1 MAHTGADP
9 GPTTVYET
17 VACNLCGGSD
27 VRVIYPAAERLTDDL
42 VEEFKSSSDEPLR
55 DRLVAC
61 RACGL
66 QYVSPRLRPDLI
78 MAGYQEGTD
87 ERFVSQA
94 AARERTFGRCLDILE
109 EHAATR
115 GRLLD
120 VGTAAGSFLHIAAQ
134 RGWDVQGCE
143 PNRWLCE
150 WGRKRYGLDIR
161 EGTIFDQRY
170 PDGSFDVVT
179 LWDVLEH
186 TPDPLGLL
194 QECGRVLKVG
204 GLLVVNYP
212 DIGSWVARLMGRRWV
227 FLLSVHLYYFTRQTM
242 TRLLDRAGFDVAAM
256 RPHIQLLEL
265 DYVLSR
271 AEPAA
276 GWLARGCR
284 SVTSTLGLSQQ
295 HTPYWIGQTLTV
307 ARRASTSAPRGSRPS
322 PAETPA

>member
-1 MAHTGADP
+1 MEQTSTDP
-9 GPTTVYET
+9 RSPAVYET
-17 VACNLCGGSD
+17 VACNLCGADD
-27 VRVIYPAAERLTDDL
+27 VRVIYPAAAHAMGDL
-42 VEEFKSSSDEPLR
+42 VEEFKSSGDEPLS

-61 RACGL
+61 RVCGL
-66 QYVSPRLRPDLI
+66 QYVSPRLRPDVI
-78 MAGYQEGTD
+78 MAGYQGGTD

-94 AARERTFGRCLDILE
+94 AARERTFGRCLAILE
-109 EHAATR
+109 AHASAR
-115 GRLLD
+115 GHLLD
-120 VGTAAGSFLHIAAQ
+120 VGTAAGSFLHIAAE
-134 RGWDVQGCE
+134 RGWEVQGCE
-143 PNRWLCE
+143 PNRWLCD
-150 WGRKRYGLDIR
+150 WGRKHYGLDIR

-170 PDGSFDVVT
+170 PDGSFDAVT

-194 QECGRVLKVG
+194 QECRRVLKVG

-212 DIGSWVARLMGRRWV
+212 DIGSWIARIMGKRWV

-242 TRLLDRAGFDVAAM
+242 RRLLERAGFEVAAM

-276 GWLARGCR
+276 GWLARGSR
-284 SVTSTLGLSQQ
+284 RVVAKLGLAEQ

-307 ARRASTSAPRGSRPS
+307 ARRAASAAPPGSRPRA
-322 PAETPA
+322 PQTPA